1 MIALQVVMGVTVI
14 SLTAY
19 IHAVTLALA
28 LHRFAPLRAW
38 ALAWPSTFRTAT
50 VLAASV
56 IWVMAAHLIEVAL
69 WAGVLMQLGVF
80 SDLERAVYFSLV
92 AYTTLGFGDIIL
104 PQDWRILSG
113 LIAANGFLVFGWST
127 AFQVDLLADLRR
139 DRS

>member
-1 MIALQVVMGVTVI
+1 MALQVVVGVTVI

-19 IHAVTLALA
+19 IHATTLALA
-28 LHRFAPLRAW
+28 LHRFEPLRAW
-38 ALAWPSTFRTAT
+38 ALAWPSTLRTAT
-50 VLAASV
+50 LLAASV
-56 IWVMAAHLIEVAL
+56 LWVMAAHLIEVAL
-69 WAGVLMQLGVF
+69 WAAVLILLGVF

-104 PQDWRILSG
+104 PEDWRILSG

-139 DRS
+139 DQS

>member
-1 MIALQVVMGVTVI
+1 MALQVVVGVTVI

-19 IHAVTLALA
+19 IHATTLAMA
-28 LHRFAPLRAW
+28 LHRFASLRAW
-38 ALAWPSTFRTAT
+38 ALARPSTFRMAS

-56 IWVMAAHLIEVAL
+56 IWVMSAHLIEVAL
-69 WAGVLMQLGVF
+69 WAGVLVQLGVF

-104 PQDWRILSG
+104 PEDWRILSG

-139 DRS
+139 DRP